1 MHPPQ
6 MGNTLSCCCI
16 EDLSLKKGVNVIFA
30 NRFGISGLPDTQ
42 ITPGKTYRAILCL
55 FFFSCVLSRPQ
66 ACGGETVTLQL
77 AHMYPRKTVIITR
90 ELV

>member
-1 MHPPQ
+1 M
-6 MGNTLSCCCI
+6 S
-16 EDLSLKKGVNVIFA
+16 SLQTVLGSLGF
-30 NRFGISGLPDTQ
+30 Q
-42 ITPGKTYRAILCL
+42 ILRSHRAKPTEPFYVC